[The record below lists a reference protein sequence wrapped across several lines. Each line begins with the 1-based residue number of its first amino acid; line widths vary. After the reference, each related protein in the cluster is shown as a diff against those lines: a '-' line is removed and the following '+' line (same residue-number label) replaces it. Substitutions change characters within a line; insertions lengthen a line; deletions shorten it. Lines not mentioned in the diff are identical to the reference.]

1 VNSGLLALLLSV
13 LPLGMDTFVI
23 AAVVGGTSRLAGWVR
38 WRISVIFVVF
48 EGGMPLVGLALGASV
63 GNAIGSI
70 ADYLSGGLLIALAG
84 YLWWAEHDDDDDD
97 DDDGEVAKARRL
109 CSARGLALLGL
120 ALSISLDELA
130 IGFGL
135 GLGARDGPGLVR
147 PVVIVAALA
156 IQTLIVSQLGL
167 VLGSRI
173 SNRFRERIEQLTSPG
188 LACLGCYQVAE
199 TLLDAG
205 LISVLDTVVGAL
217 LILTVPTVILSRRLL
232 GPGTHRVAQPR
243 THHALAV
250 TASPGPL
257 NDSMLSGSPLTN
269 TRASWPGHGRHRV
282 AKHGPQATREPDQD
296 RWLYTTY
303 LGRGRLIRVNLR
315 DLNAGR

>member
-1 VNSGLLALLLSV
+1 MNSGLLTLLLYV
-13 LPLGMDTFVI
+13 LPLGMDTFAI
-23 AAVVGGTSRLAGWVR
+23 AAVVGGTSRLTGWVR

-63 GNAIGSI
+63 GNTISNM

-84 YLWWAEHDDDDDD
+84 YLWWAERDD

-109 CSARGLALLGL
+109 CTARGLALVGL

-135 GLGARDGPGLVR
+135 GLGAHEGPGLVR

-188 LACLGCYQVAE
+188 LACLGCYQVTE

-205 LISVLDTVVGAL
+205 LISALDTVVGAI
-217 LILTVPTVILSRRLL
+217 LILAVTTVILSRRLL
-232 GPGTHRVAQPR
+232 GRGTHPVAQPQ

-250 TASPGPL
+250 TASPGRL
-257 NDSMLSGSPLTN
+257 ND
-269 TRASWPGHGRHRV
+269 
-282 AKHGPQATREPDQD
+282 
-296 RWLYTTY
+296 
-303 LGRGRLIRVNLR
+303 
-315 DLNAGR
+315 